1 MTIEWPPAL
10 AIELA
15 ERRCIIFMGA
25 GVSMGSLGEDG
36 TTHPPTWEK
45 FLTDASELIVDG
57 ADKKI
62 ARSLIN
68 KYQFLDA
75 AEIITQRSNPADFT
89 DYLRNTFIHPHFSAN
104 ELHKIILDIDPKIV
118 ITTNYDEIY
127 DHYCISGHAE
137 SGYNICRY
145 YDRFAV
151 ENIRSRIRMVMK
163 AHGCVSDPTRIVLSR
178 SSYYMAKRDY
188 SGFYQ
193 VLDALFLTHTLLFI
207 GASLT
212 DPDIQLVLEN
222 VNISAPSAHPHYAL
236 VEKTRHPSITAVMKK
251 THNVEL
257 IEYRK
262 GRHDLALQAMQ
273 DLRDKVNALRSLAG
287 GFAV

>member
-1 MTIEWPPAL
+1 MTSVEWPAAL
-10 AIELA
+10 VTELA

-25 GVSMGSLGEDG
+25 GASMGSVADDG
-36 TTHPPTWEK
+36 TRHPPDWGA
-45 FLTDASELIVDG
+45 FLKQAATLIPTEPDRKQ
-57 ADKKI
+57 AL
-62 ARSLIN
+62 ALIN

-75 AEIITQRSNPADFT
+75 AEIIIDNSNPADFT
-89 DYLRNTFIHPHFSAN
+89 DYLRNTFIRPRFAPS
-104 ELHKIILDIDPKIV
+104 ELHKVILDIDPKIV

-151 ENIRSRIRMVMK
+151 ENIRSRIRLVLK
-163 AHGCVSDPTRIVLSR
+163 AHGCVSDPTKIVLSR
-178 SSYYMAKRDY
+178 SSYYKAKRDHP
-188 SGFYQ
+188 GFYDL
-193 VLDALFLTHTLLFI
+193 LDALFLTHTLLFI

-222 VNISAPSAHPHYAL
+222 VNISVPSEHPHYAL
-236 VEKTRHPSITAVMKK
+236 VEKTRHESIKAAIKK

-257 IEYRK
+257 IEYPRK
-262 GRHDLALQAMQ
+262 KHHLAVEAME
-273 DLRDKVNALRSLAG
+273 DLRDKVIAQR
-287 GFAV
+287 AVRV

>member
-1 MTIEWPPAL
+1 MAIEWPPAL

-15 ERRCIIFMGA
+15 ERRCIILMGA

-36 TTHPPTWEK
+36 VSHPPNWEK
-45 FLTDASELIVDG
+45 FLTDASVLIPDD
-57 ADKKI
+57 ADKKV
-62 ARSLIN
+62 ARSLIK

-75 AEIITQRSNPADFT
+75 AEIITERANPADFAA
-89 DYLRNTFIHPHFSAN
+89 YLRNTFVTPKFSPN
-104 ELHKIILDIDPKIV
+104 ELHKIILELDPKIV

-127 DHYCISGHAE
+127 DHYCISGNAE

-151 ENIRSRIRMVMK
+151 ENIRSQIRLVMK
-163 AHGCVSDPTRIVLSR
+163 AHGCVSDATKVVLSR
-178 SSYYMAKRDY
+178 SSYYTAKRDHP
-188 SGFYQ
+188 GFYQ
-193 VLDALFLTHTLLFI
+193 VLDALFLTHTILFI
-207 GASLT
+207 GTSLT

-236 VEKTRHPSITAVMKK
+236 VEKTRHPSIKAAIKK

-257 IEYRK
+257 IEYSK
-262 GRHDLALQAMQ
+262 GKHNLAVAAMR
-273 DLRDKVNALRSLAG
+273 DLRDKVIGQRSLSA
-287 GFAV
+287 